1 MLSVWLRT
9 PEVARW
15 WGDPDEQA
23 ALLRADLSEPRMVM
37 EIVLFGGK
45 PFAYA
50 QNYDVHIWPQPHFAS
65 LPPGSRAIDA
75 FIGEPGMIGRGH
87 GGAFLKALAL
97 RLKRAGAP
105 VVAIDPDVENIR
117 ARRAYGNASF
127 RAEAVVETGDG
138 PAALMIFI
146 GSPRRG
152 RRAGRRTIAG
162 SGGPDQV
169 DLGGRSPRL
178 LLIWRRSLAL
188 VW

>member
-1 MLSVWLRT
+1 MSRYSFRPVVPPDVPMLDAWLRT

-37 EIVLFGGK
+37 EIVSFGGK

-50 QNYDVHIWPQPHFAS
+50 QNYDIHIWPQPHFAS

-87 GGAFLKALAL
+87 GAAFLKALAL
-97 RLKRAGAP
+97 RLRRAGAP
-105 VVAIDPDVENIR
+105 VVAIDPDVENLR
-117 ARRAYGNASF
+117 ARGAYQNAGF

-138 PAALMIFI
+138 LAALMIF
-146 GSPRRG
+146 
-152 RRAGRRTIAG
+152 AG
-162 SGGPDQV
+162 STRR
-169 DLGGRSPRL
+169 DLARSRKP
-178 LLIWRRSLAL
+178 
-188 VW
+188 